1 MKNLKAIILAAGS
14 GERLKPLTDKIPK
27 GMVKLF
33 GKSLLEWQINVF
45 RNCEIYDISIVTGYK
60 GDMINFSNIHYFRN
74 KNYDSTN
81 MVETLF
87 CAKEKISESVIVS
100 YGDIIFQKDVLEKL
114 ILADDDISVIIDENW
129 EEYWKI
135 RFENPLE
142 DAESLVIDEEKYI
155 QNIGQKVN
163 TIQEINGQY
172 IGLMKFQKDGT
183 EFLKRF
189 YEKSKNESKS
199 GVNPLNPKIVFEKS
213 FMTDLLHG
221 MIKSGYKIKSVPVKN
236 GWLEL
241 DTLHD
246 YELYEKM
253 YSEGT
258 MNRFIQMG
266 SEN

>member
-1 MKNLKAIILAAGS
+1 MKNLKAIILAAGR
-14 GERLKPLTDKIPK
+14 GKRLKPLTDKIPK
-27 GMVKLF
+27 AMVKLF

-45 RNCEIYDISIVTGYK
+45 RSCNINDISIVTGYN
-60 GDMINFSNIHYFRN
+60 GEMINFSDIHYFQN
-74 KNYDSTN
+74 NNYDSTN

-87 CAKEKISESVIVS
+87 CANEKISDSVIVS

-114 ILADDDISVIIDENW
+114 ILANDDISLIIDENW

-142 DAESLVIDEEKYI
+142 DAESLVIDEKKYI
-155 QNIGQKVN
+155 QNIGQKAN
-163 TIQEINGQY
+163 TIQEIKGQY
-172 IGLMKFQKDGT
+172 IGLIKFQKNGI
-183 EFLKRF
+183 ESLKKF
-189 YEKSKNESKS
+189 YEKSKTESKS
-199 GVNPLNPKIVFEKS
+199 GINPLNPKIAFEKS
-213 FMTDLLHG
+213 FMTDLLQG
-221 MIKSGYKIKSVPVKN
+221 MIKSGFKIKSVPVKN

-258 MNRFIQMG
+258 MSRFIEMG